1 LLGNLADTQ
10 RLPPRALMLA
20 LAVVIGGTAGS
31 YFGSR
36 RFPHTVIKRL
46 LAVILLVAGAK
57 LIFTR

>member
-1 LLGNLADTQ
+1 MLGNLASTR
-10 RLPPRALMLA
+10 RLPPLALMLA
-20 LAVVIGGTAGS
+20 VAVVIGGTAGS

-46 LAVILLVAGAK
+46 LAILLLVAGAK